1 MYRLTF
7 LAYIHVV
14 SGLLLLGYRV
24 DYILM
29 ICISNKWFV
38 IFGILCR
45 LTFLAYIYVVSGL
58 LLLGYRVDYI
68 LMIYVYQISGLSYL
82 GYCVD

>member
-1 MYRLTF
+1 MKALDESLEEKIINIYLVVDIFVIFGILCRLTF

-24 DYILM
+24 DYIL
-29 ICISNKWFV
+29 
-38 IFGILCR
+38 R
-45 LTFLAYIYVVSGL
+45 
-58 LLLGYRVDYI
+58 
-68 LMIYVYQISGLSYL
+68 IYVYQISGLSYL